1 MISFAGGGA
10 DSRTTQLFVSLRDS
24 KYLGKAKWETPI
36 GQIVEGMDVV
46 DAWYKGY
53 VLSGSPQRRHSIRSW
68 QGRSWH
74 GSTGDSLPPM

>member
-53 VLSGSPQRRHSIRSW
+53 VLSGSPQRRHSIRSL